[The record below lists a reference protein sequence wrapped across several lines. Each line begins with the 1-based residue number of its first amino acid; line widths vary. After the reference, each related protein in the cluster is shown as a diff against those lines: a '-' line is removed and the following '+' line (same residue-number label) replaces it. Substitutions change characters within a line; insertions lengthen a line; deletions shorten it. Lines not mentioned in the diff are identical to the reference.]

1 MKKLT
6 PGFRSVCRH
15 IMATTPLILSILLA
29 PVMHVHSAPF
39 QPEGKEG
46 ANAITI
52 NPSASLGTASPY
64 LFGQFIEYMGRDIE
78 GGICQPGSPLS
89 DANGIRQD
97 VLAKVKELAPTL
109 LRFPGGTFV
118 KTFHWMDGVGP
129 RDQRRPS
136 KNLIWGGINTFQFGT
151 CEFIEYCRA
160 VGCEPVLVVNI
171 ASGTPDEAANWVE
184 YCNGTE
190 NTYYANLRRSHGY
203 PEPFNVKYWALG
215 NEEAADADAGRHQDP
230 KKYVT
235 DMWHFIKLMKLTDP
249 SIELIADGERGL
261 PEWNK
266 TVLQGLD
273 GAVDYISFHAYVST
287 GGKPYSIYRG
297 INRVE
302 QELSEFNDIIRAN
315 SQDNV
320 TNWKKW
326 YRFPART
333 KPVQVALDEWGIWE
347 YQDPPYGTT
356 NTYEWRHALA
366 TACFMN
372 TILRSARFV
381 GMANWAQLVSI
392 LAPIMVNDE
401 TSIRQTVFYP
411 LREYRAQ
418 ALGEVVSASVTS
430 PTVDGDL
437 SALNA
442 VATIDRTKGE
452 AVLFVVNISPKPVRA
467 DLTIEGSSKAVIQ
480 AVTTLTATAIDAKNR
495 LSEPDKN
502 VVSVKTEQPAKR
514 LRDFTFAA
522 ESVQILRIKL

>member
-1 MKKLT
+1 MKKTYILIALLMM
-6 PGFRSVCRH
+6 VCQ
-15 IMATTPLILSILLA
+15 LSAQDGSI
-29 PVMHVHSAPF
+29 
-39 QPEGKEG
+39 K
-46 ANAITI
+46 IDTKK
-52 NPSASLGTASPY
+52 SLGKASPY

-78 GGICQPGSPLS
+78 GGICDPQSPLS

-97 VLAKVKELAPTL
+97 VLAKAKELAPTMI
-109 LRFPGGTFV
+109 RFPGGTFV

-129 RDQRRPS
+129 KSQRRPS

-160 VGCEPVLVVNI
+160 IGCEPVLVVNI
-171 ASGTPDEAANWVE
+171 ATGSPDEAANWVE

-230 KKYVT
+230 NKYVT

-266 TVLQGLD
+266 TVLKGLD

-287 GGKPYSIYRG
+287 GGQPYSIYRG
-297 INRVE
+297 ITRVE
-302 QELSEFNDIIRAN
+302 QELAEFNDLIRAN
-315 SQDNV
+315 SKDSV
-320 TNWKKW
+320 TTWKKW
-326 YRFPART
+326 YRFPPRT

-366 TACFMN
+366 TACFLN
-372 TILRSARFV
+372 TILRSARFI
-381 GMANWAQLVSI
+381 GMANWAQMVSI

-418 ALGEVVSASVTS
+418 ALGEVVQTDITA
-430 PTVDGDL
+430 PKVDGDL
-437 SALNA
+437 PALNA
-442 VATIDRTKGE
+442 VATIDRDKGE
-452 AVLFVVNISPKPVRA
+452 AVVFVVNISEKPIKA
-467 DLTIEGSSKAVIQ
+467 SFTITGHQK
-480 AVTTLTATAIDAKNR
+480 TTVEDMTTITATSINAKNR

-502 VVSVKTEQPAKR
+502 VVSISSSR
-514 LRDFTFAA
+514 LRKQLRELTFPA
-522 ESVQILRIKL
+522 ESILIFKVRLKD